1 MGKSVEEL
9 KAQTKKKNKGNTIVD
24 SDYVLRDK
32 EKEDKDPVKKAMNSR
47 DITNEVG
54 KYAEEIARIKAEA
67 RAEAK
72 AEGISPDFIEKLKAE
87 ITKQVRADIADKT
100 ATEAPKAKP
109 TTRTKAGGK

>member
-32 EKEDKDPVKKAMNSR
+32 IEEAKDPVKKAMNSR

-72 AEGISPDFIEKLKAE
+72 AEGISEDFISKLKEE
-87 ITKQVRADIADKT
+87 ITKQVREELTADK
-100 ATEAPKAKP
+100 PKP
-109 TTRTKAGGK
+109 STRAKAGGK